1 MWLGA
6 FCVYLVCSVIFLIR
20 CHFPPLGFWRGVS
33 TFVGAISVATPIAIV
48 FPPPFEAGSNALLEG
63 WVPVLIVSVGGFA
76 VGVLFILLGLWGVW
90 GLGVKSDRTVDRWI
104 RSAIDTDLQGKGLG
118 TADLG
123 AADFAV
129 GYQLTTNDGVSQK
142 LTGSAWNDL
151 GWGTSGWGAG
161 GSAPLD
167 VHRSAG
173 TLVVLIFD
181 ASTKELVWRGD
192 NAMAAARADTTTRR
206 QAVGEVVA
214 QLLTKFPPSGQ
225 INVMR

>member
-1 MWLGA
+1 MRVEKQLLAAVAALALIACATGTVQSASWNPLYSFSGPGTYAWL
-6 FCVYLVCSVIFLIR
+6 
-20 CHFPPLGFWRGVS
+20 P
-33 TFVGAISVATPIAIV
+33 
-48 FPPPFEAGSNALLEG
+48 EAETDS
-63 WVPVLIVSVGGFA
+63 S
-76 VGVLFILLGLWGVW
+76 
-90 GLGVKSDRTVDRWI
+90 GVKSDPTVDQWI

-173 TLVVLIFD
+173 TLVVLIFEVD
-181 ASTKELVWRGD
+181 TKELVWRGD

-206 QAVGEVVA
+206 QAVGEAVT
-214 QLLTKFPPSGQ
+214 QLLEKFPPSGQ

>member
-1 MWLGA
+1 MRVEKQLLA
-6 FCVYLVCSVIFLIR
+6 
-20 CHFPPLGFWRGVS
+20 
-33 TFVGAISVATPIAIV
+33 AIAA
-48 FPPPFEAGSNALLEG
+48 
-63 WVPVLIVSVGGFA
+63 
-76 VGVLFILLGLWGVW
+76 
-90 GLGVKSDRTVDRWI
+90 LGVAACVTGTTQSASWNPLFVHSGPATYAWLPDAETDSSGVRSDPTVDRWI
-104 RSAIDTDLQGKGLG
+104 RGAIDTDLQGKGLG